1 MNGEKSKKIRKM
13 LAGGNKQLLEALVKR
28 HGDKVMQE
36 SFKSLYRK
44 AKNIYKDLKA
54 NKPL

>member
-1 MNGEKSKKIRKM
+1 MNGAKAKKIRKL

-44 AKNIYKDLKA
+44 AKRIYKDLKA
-54 NKPL
+54 NRPI